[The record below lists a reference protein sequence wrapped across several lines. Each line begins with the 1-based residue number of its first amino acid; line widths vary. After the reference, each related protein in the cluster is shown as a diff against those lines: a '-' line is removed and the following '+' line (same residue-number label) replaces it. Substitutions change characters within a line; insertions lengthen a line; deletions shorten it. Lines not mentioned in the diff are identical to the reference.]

1 MISLPRKIASI
12 CFSLI
17 VLVALIYTIWTHFF
31 SNNQRQLDVVFNEDL
46 STSLEQ
52 AVSQQPLS
60 DKEEQ
65 SVEYRSIDESE
76 LYDDHEKEGHNH
88 EQETEVRALNVK
100 APNFELKTLTG
111 EKVMLSDFKGK
122 KVFIN
127 FWATWCPPCVKEI
140 PTIQQFYEQHA
151 DNENLVILAINA
163 TDQELKADNVKQ
175 FAHEYGISFPILL
188 DEKGDVSI
196 NYEVLTIPTSVI
208 INEEGMIV
216 EQILGPVTKEM
227 LDSKLLD
234 S

>member
-1 MISLPRKIASI
+1 M
-12 CFSLI
+12 
-17 VLVALIYTIWTHFF
+17 ALIYTIWTHFF

-76 LYDDHEKEGHNH
+76 LYDHHVGDDHDHDH
-88 EQETEVRALNVK
+88 EQETEVRKLNIK
-100 APNFELKTLTG
+100 APNFELKTVTG

-127 FWATWCPPCVKEI
+127 FWTTWCPPCVKEM
-140 PTIQQFYEQHA
+140 PTIQQFYENHVE
-151 DNENLVILAINA
+151 NENLVILAINA
-163 TDQELKADNVKQ
+163 TDQELKSDNVKQ

-196 NYEVLTIPTSVI
+196 SYEVLTIPTSVI
-208 INEEGMIV
+208 IDEEGMMV
-216 EQILGPVTKEM
+216 EQILGPVTEEM
-227 LDSKLLD
+227 LKEKFKGL
-234 S
+234 